1 MKWNKTIWRDSL
13 YVSNVSTAGTLFVIV
28 WKLRYKP
35 TIAKLAR
42 DFIFSFS
49 RKRYKPTKA
58 EIQTNNGQACKGFYI
73 FLDKRKIQ
81 TNKSTR

>member
-1 MKWNKTIWRDSL
+1 M

-42 DFIFSFS
+42 DFIFSFA

-58 EIQTNNGQACKGFYI
+58 EIQTNNSQKWKYNSQE
-73 FLDKRKIQ
+73 IQ
-81 TNKSTR
+81 TNKSHNILHFSFEEEYI